1 MVDIKVN
8 LIDGSFHDVDSSE
21 VAFTIA
27 GSMAVKDAI
36 KKGNPV
42 ALEPI
47 MKIEVTTPGDFLGEV
62 IGDLNRRRGQVS
74 ETTSI
79 TDTQIIKGSV
89 PLGESFGY
97 ANTLRSLTQGRAS
110 FSMEFERYD
119 ELPKSILK
127 DKIENQGKEWLIK
140 KKHQKSE

>member
-1 MVDIKVN
+1 MDKKILKLSLDLLMFSVG
-8 LIDGSFHDVDSSE
+8 L
-21 VAFTIA
+21 AFTIA

-79 TDTQIIKGSV
+79 TDTQIIKASV

-127 DKIENQGKEWLIK
+127 DKMENQGTKND
-140 KKHQKSE
+140 

>member
-8 LIDGSFHDVDSSE
+8 IIDGSFHDVDSSE

-36 KKGNPV
+36 KKGNPI

-79 TDTQIIKGSV
+79 TDTQIIKASV
-89 PLGESFGY
+89 
-97 ANTLRSLTQGRAS
+97 N
-110 FSMEFERYD
+110 FST
-119 ELPKSILK
+119 
-127 DKIENQGKEWLIK
+127 
-140 KKHQKSE
+140 

>member
-1 MVDIKVN
+1 
-8 LIDGSFHDVDSSE
+8 
-21 VAFTIA
+21 
-27 GSMAVKDAI
+27 MAVKDAI

-79 TDTQIIKGSV
+79 TDTQIIKASV

-127 DKIENQGKEWLIK
+127 GKMEDQGK
-140 KKHQKSE
+140 